1 MALYYL
7 LVILVS
13 AFSWRPLFPEVGG
26 EFLTVL
32 RALLLVVTLFIIF
45 RRGIRLNGFSYLCF
59 VSILLLTIFMFL
71 QLINLSNVTYSNV
84 NDVIL
89 AYSSYLLIFLTLL
102 IKISKKE
109 VNTLL
114 KILIY
119 LPLISVFGGIV
130 FSFVTEWSVIKN
142 EYTGVFRLQGSN
154 PPAHLAELSFV
165 AVITSVLL
173 IIFKERAQDL
183 FFTKKNTILLL
194 INLLIVV
201 GTFTRI
207 TILGVSFIIAFLLLL
222 KIIEA
227 FRKNKFNLLYL
238 SISAFLIIPII
249 GVSVVSFLMLV
260 QRSSIDGDGINT
272 SGRYWAWR
280 YFLENALEHP
290 LVGRGMG
297 ASNSLYEVNPHKEF
311 VAPHNEYLR
320 MFLEVGTIGVAVSI
334 IMLLLFVYIFYINAK
349 RVKVLD
355 FKWVLVICL
364 SIGIVAYYDNLF
376 VTVHFSMPFTL
387 LLMCL
392 INIIETIKKG
402 GVSE

>member
-119 LPLISVFGGIV
+119 LPLISVFGG
-130 FSFVTEWSVIKN
+130 
-142 EYTGVFRLQGSN
+142 
-154 PPAHLAELSFV
+154 LSF
-165 AVITSVLL
+165 LL
-173 IIFKERAQDL
+173 SQSGP
-183 FFTKKNTILLL
+183 LLKMS
-194 INLLIVV
+194 
-201 GTFTRI
+201 
-207 TILGVSFIIAFLLLL
+207 ILGFSDYKEVTLP
-222 KIIEA
+222 
-227 FRKNKFNLLYL
+227 
-238 SISAFLIIPII
+238 PI
-249 GVSVVSFLMLV
+249 
-260 QRSSIDGDGINT
+260 
-272 SGRYWAWR
+272 
-280 YFLENALEHP
+280 
-290 LVGRGMG
+290 
-297 ASNSLYEVNPHKEF
+297 
-311 VAPHNEYLR
+311 
-320 MFLEVGTIGVAVSI
+320 
-334 IMLLLFVYIFYINAK
+334 
-349 RVKVLD
+349 
-355 FKWVLVICL
+355 
-364 SIGIVAYYDNLF
+364 
-376 VTVHFSMPFTL
+376 
-387 LLMCL
+387 
-392 INIIETIKKG
+392 
-402 GVSE
+402 